1 MILDMLRYRL
11 YLPVE
16 VIVDRLFGGN
26 LVQANEQMVGLENSN
41 LIQFADE
48 NQISLTAAGKVFLS
62 QQRSQN
68 E

>member
-11 YLPVE
+11 YMPVE

-26 LVQANEQMVGLENSN
+26 LVQANEQVVGLENSN
-41 LIQFADE
+41 LIEFAGE

>member
-1 MILDMLRYRL
+1 M
-11 YLPVE
+11 PVE

-26 LVQANEQMVGLENSN
+26 LVQANEQVVGLENSN
-41 LIQFADE
+41 LIEFAGE